1 MASQEDKK
9 KNIDILI
16 RAVIIGQGK
25 GVFSLRDASLLHT
38 AVKSLTSDTK
48 EIEEQ
53 NAIDAL
59 VQGALLG
66 QKGGAFSLE
75 DANTV
80 FNAVKWFESQ
90 QQKKPLEKIEELEE
104 PSSSSR

>member
-1 MASQEDKK
+1 MATQEDKK
-9 KNIDILI
+9 KNVEILI
-16 RAVIIGQGK
+16 RAVIVGQGK
-25 GVFSLRDASLLHT
+25 GIYSLKDASLLYT
-38 AVKSLTSDTK
+38 AVQSLTTEKK
-48 EIEEQ
+48 EFEES

-90 QQKKPLEKIEELEE
+90 QQKKPLEKIVEVEE
-104 PSSSSR
+104 PSSSSD